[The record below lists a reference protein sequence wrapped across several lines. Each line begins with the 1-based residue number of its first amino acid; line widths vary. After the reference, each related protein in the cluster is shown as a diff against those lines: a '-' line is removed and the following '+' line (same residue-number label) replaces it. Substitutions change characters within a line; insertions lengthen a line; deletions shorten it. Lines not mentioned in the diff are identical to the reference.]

1 MFSRVSRASLVTV
14 LVVCVSILSLAPLNS
29 VAPAKLPLGLPL
41 AAVNGPQRTIGILV
55 KFTDQPNTT
64 KPSQVVS
71 TLSAMNNYYYEDS
84 YGSTSFQTSISPNGP
99 AWYTLPSSMSYYG
112 TDTASADNQLVDDG
126 LRAAFNNGVDLSQF
140 KFATLVHAGNDEA
153 MTHVLSDIHSF
164 TIQGYVFSTGPLTSI
179 KISTSVVAETD
190 PVGVYAHESG
200 HLLGLPDLYD
210 VTGRIDPTNNF
221 LGYWEIMA
229 LGEWNPNNGLPCPGT
244 SPCPGT
250 YPALHSAWSKTQLG
264 WLAGGQSCGPTAS
277 GTCIVQSGS
286 TANITLQNLEQSTSG
301 VQAVKIPIAF
311 NRDGTMTYYLLEMRA
326 KLGTYDRYLPFPTS
340 YPDAGLLIYNV
351 NESIAAGH
359 GSIRLIDAHPGGGLD
374 DAPFGPCFSPCVSVN
389 TFSDQPNYVKVI
401 ITSTSTT
408 GYSVT
413 VDRTEAPALLLQV
426 NTSPGSAGVLVSVD
440 GVNNTS
446 DSTGQVRIPVRY
458 GPHTIYV
465 QPRIPLTVGS
475 TTVTVGLANAFA
487 SWNDGATTNPRGVSV
502 LKDTFLTAIYRVTVE
517 PSIPTALV
525 VVAIFGVILAAVL
538 LHRHRSRRAKVSLA
552 ISQGQAISPAPAV
565 LTMRPEST
573 PPTRQADGHQGD
585 LFPGNDSL
593 TGQSIDH
600 SKGANTP

>member
-1 MFSRVSRASLVTV
+1 
-14 LVVCVSILSLAPLNS
+14 VSILALTPLNS
-29 VAPAKLPLGLPL
+29 ATPGKLPLGLPL
-41 AAVNGPQRTIGILV
+41 AAVNGPQRTIVILV
-55 KFTDQPNTT
+55 KFTDQANTT

-84 YGSTSFQTSISPNGP
+84 YGSTSLQTSISPNGP
-99 AWYTLPSSMSYYG
+99 AWYTLPSPMSYYG

-264 WLAGGQSCGPTAS
+264 WLTSGQICGPTAS
-277 GTCIVQSGS
+277 GTCIVQSG
-286 TANITLQNLEQSTSG
+286 TAANITIQNLEQSTSG

-311 NRDGTMTYYLLEMRA
+311 NKDGTMTYYLLEMRA
-326 KLGTYDRYLPFPTS
+326 KLGTYDRYLPFPTT

-401 ITSTSTT
+401 ITSTSATS
-408 GYSVT
+408 YSIT
-413 VDRTEAPALLLQV
+413 VDRTAAPALLLQV
-426 NTSPGSAGVLVSVD
+426 NTSPGSTGVLVSID

-465 QPRIPLTVGS
+465 QSRIPLMVGS

-487 SWNDGATTNPRGVSV
+487 SWDDGATTNPRGVSV
-502 LKDTFLTAIYRVTVE
+502 VKDTFLTAIYRVTVE
-517 PSIPTALV
+517 PSISSAF
-525 VVAIFGVILAAVL
+525 VAVAVLGVILTAVL
-538 LHRHRSRRAKVSLA
+538 LHRNRSKRAKVSLA
-552 ISQGQAISPAPAV
+552 MSQGQVISPAPSTV
-565 LTMRPEST
+565 TMRPEASSNT
-573 PPTRQADGHQGD
+573 SSRGGPER
-585 LFPGNDSL
+585 
-593 TGQSIDH
+593 SIP
-600 SKGANTP
+600 KE